1 MEKDLKALRIDRNRK
16 RAGRPRGLWL
26 IGLTAFLLGAVLS
39 ALLFRSLSL
48 QTPDA
53 TAAEVQA
60 DRVTAVPSAAGVD
73 GTSDRDRTLLIAS
86 GYIVPRHRIEVSS
99 RIMGKVAWVGVD
111 KSDRVEKGQLL
122 VRLENAEFRA
132 QLQQAHAGL
141 DSAQARL
148 TELETGSRPEE
159 IERAKAELER
169 SRADLEN
176 AELEFQRL
184 SQLID
189 SGVIAQ
195 QLVDNARSRR
205 DMAQAAVAVA
215 EKNHL
220 LLEIGPRTEQI
231 QAARAEL
238 ERSRADIRYWQT
250 QLKETEIRA
259 PVSGTILERI
269 VEVGEMVSGYFMGGA
284 VLVALADLNDLQVE
298 MDISQSD
305 FHNISPEN
313 GCKMS
318 PIAYP
323 AREYECELDEIA
335 PEANRQRATI
345 EVKVQILKPDEY
357 LRPEMDVQVTFFRRP
372 PGPGAE
378 DTTRGDTG

>member
-1 MEKDLKALRIDRNRK
+1 MEKDLKALRIDRTRK
-16 RAGRPRGLWL
+16 RGRPSRSLWL
-26 IGLTAFLLGAVLS
+26 MGLMAFVLGAVLS
-39 ALLFRSLSL
+39 GLVFLNLSL
-48 QTPDA
+48 RTPDA
-53 TAAEVQA
+53 AVAEVQA
-60 DRVTAVPSAAGVD
+60 DRATDVPAAAGVD
-73 GTSDRDRTLLIAS
+73 RAPDRDRPLLIAS

-122 VRLENAEFRA
+122 VRLEDAEFRA
-132 QLQQAHAGL
+132 QLQQAQAGL
-141 DSAQARL
+141 DSARARL

-159 IERAKAELER
+159 IQRAKAELER
-169 SRADLEN
+169 SRAEFDNADLEYRR
-176 AELEFQRL
+176 F
-184 SQLID
+184 SQLIE

-195 QLVDNARSRR
+195 QRVDDARSRR
-205 DMAQAAVAVA
+205 DMAEAAVAVA
-215 EKNHL
+215 EKNHRL
-220 LLEIGPRTEQI
+220 VEIGPRTEQI
-231 QAARAEL
+231 EAARAEL
-238 ERSRADIRYWQT
+238 ERSQADIRYWNT
-250 QLKETEIRA
+250 RLRETEIRA
-259 PVSGTILERI
+259 PVTGTILERV

-298 MDISQSD
+298 MDISQAD

-323 AREYECELDEIA
+323 SREYECELDEIA

-357 LRPEMDVQVTFFRRP
+357 LRPEMDVQVTFFRKRT
-372 PGPGAE
+372 GSGAE
-378 DTTRGDTG
+378 DTTAGDTG

>member
-16 RAGRPRGLWL
+16 RSKPRRSLWL
-26 IGLTAFLLGAVLS
+26 IGLTAFLLGTALS
-39 ALLFRSLSL
+39 ALLFRNLSR
-48 QTPDA
+48 QTAD
-53 TAAEVQA
+53 TAVAEVKA
-60 DRVTAVPSAAGVD
+60 DRATDDPAAAGVD
-73 GTSDRDRTLLIAS
+73 GPVDRDRPLLIAS

-122 VRLENAEFRA
+122 VRLEDAEFRA
-132 QLQQAHAGL
+132 QLQQAQAGL
-141 DSAQARL
+141 DSARARL

-169 SRADLEN
+169 SRAEFDN
-176 AELEFQRL
+176 AELEYRRF
-184 SQLID
+184 SQLIE

-195 QLVDNARSRR
+195 QRVDDSRSRR
-205 DMAQAAVAVA
+205 DMAEAAVAVA

-231 QAARAEL
+231 QAARAEF
-238 ERSRADIRYWQT
+238 ERGQADIRYWQT
-250 QLKETEIRA
+250 RLRETEIRA
-259 PVSGTILERI
+259 PVTGTILERV

-305 FHNISPEN
+305 FHNISPKN

-323 AREYECELDEIA
+323 SREYECELDEIA

-357 LRPEMDVQVTFFRRP
+357 LRPELDVQVTFFPQRP
-372 PGPGAE
+372 ESGTE
-378 DTTRGDTG
+378 ETTLGDTG

>member
-1 MEKDLKALRIDRNRK
+1 MEKDLKALRIDRSR
-16 RAGRPRGLWL
+16 RRDRPSRSLWL
-26 IGLTAFLLGAVLS
+26 MGLAAFLLGAALS
-39 ALLFRSLSL
+39 ALFFRNLSR
-48 QTPDA
+48 QTPG
-53 TAAEVQA
+53 TAVAEVQT
-60 DRVTAVPSAAGVD
+60 DRATDVPAAGGVD
-73 GTSDRDRTLLIAS
+73 RAPDRDRPLLIAS

-122 VRLENAEFRA
+122 VRLEDAEFRA
-132 QLQQAHAGL
+132 QLQQAQAGL

-159 IERAKAELER
+159 IQRAKAELER
-169 SRADLEN
+169 SRAEFDNADLEYRR
-176 AELEFQRL
+176 F
-184 SQLID
+184 SQLIE

-195 QLVDNARSRR
+195 QRVDDARSRR
-205 DMAQAAVAVA
+205 DMAEAAVAVA

-231 QAARAEL
+231 EAARAEL
-238 ERSRADIRYWQT
+238 ERSQADIRYWRT
-250 QLKETEIRA
+250 RLRETEIRA
-259 PVSGTILERI
+259 PVTGTILERV

-323 AREYECELDEIA
+323 SRDYECALDEIA

-345 EVKVQILKPDEY
+345 EVKVQILKPDGY
-357 LRPEMDVQVTFFRRP
+357 LRPEMDVQVTFFRTHP
-372 PGPGAE
+372 VSGAA
-378 DTTRGDTG
+378 DTTPGDTG

>member
-16 RAGRPRGLWL
+16 RAKRPRNVWL
-26 IGLTAFLLGAVLS
+26 MGLTAFVLGAVLS
-39 ALLFRSLSL
+39 GLVFLYLSL

-53 TAAEVQA
+53 AVADVQA
-60 DRVTAVPSAAGVD
+60 GRADAVPAVPGAD
-73 GTSDRDRTLLIAS
+73 GAPERNRALLIAS

-122 VRLENAEFRA
+122 VRLEDAEFRA
-132 QLQQAHAGL
+132 QLQQAQAGH
-141 DSAQARL
+141 DSARARL

-159 IERAKAELER
+159 IQRAKAELER

-176 AELEFQRL
+176 AELEHRRL
-184 SQLID
+184 SQLIE

-195 QLVDNARSRR
+195 QLVDDARSRR
-205 DMAQAAVAVA
+205 DMAKATVAVA

-238 ERSRADIRYWQT
+238 ERSQADISYWQT

-259 PVSGTILERI
+259 PVSGTILERV
-269 VEVGEMVSGYFMGGA
+269 VEVGEMVSAYFMGGA

-313 GCKMS
+313 GCRMS

-323 AREYECELDEIA
+323 ARNYECELDEIA

-345 EVKVQILKPDEY
+345 EVKVQILKPDQY
-357 LRPEMDVQVTFFRRP
+357 LRPEMDVQVTFFRR
-372 PGPGAE
+372 GPDSGAE
-378 DTTRGDTG
+378 SATPGETG

>member
-16 RAGRPRGLWL
+16 RSRPPRNLWL
-26 IGLTAFLLGAVLS
+26 IGLTAFLMGAVLS
-39 ALLFRSLSL
+39 GLVFRHLSR
-48 QTPDA
+48 QPPD
-53 TAAEVQA
+53 TVVAEVQA
-60 DRVTAVPSAAGVD
+60 GRATDVPAVPGVD
-73 GTSDRDRTLLIAS
+73 RASERNRTLLIAS

-122 VRLENAEFRA
+122 VRLEDAEFRA
-132 QLQQAHAGL
+132 QLQQAQAGH
-141 DSAQARL
+141 DSARARL

-169 SRADLEN
+169 SRADFEN
-176 AELEFQRL
+176 AELEHQRL
-184 SQLID
+184 SQLIE

-205 DMAQAAVAVA
+205 DMAEAAVAVA

-220 LLEIGPRTEQI
+220 LLEIGPRAEQI

-238 ERSRADIRYWQT
+238 ERSQADIRYWQT

-259 PVSGTILERI
+259 PVSGTILERV
-269 VEVGEMVSGYFMGGA
+269 VEVGEMVSAYFMGGA

-345 EVKVQILKPDEY
+345 EVKVRIPEPDEY
-357 LRPEMDVQVTFFRRP
+357 LRPEMDVQVTFFRKHAAS
-372 PGPGAE
+372 GAE
-378 DTTRGDTG
+378 DTTPGDTG

>member
-16 RAGRPRGLWL
+16 RSRPSPNLWL
-26 IGLTAFLLGAVLS
+26 MGLMAFVLGAVLS
-39 ALLFRSLSL
+39 ALFFGNLFRPA
-48 QTPDA
+48 PDA
-53 TAAEVQA
+53 AVAEAPA
-60 DRVTAVPSAAGVD
+60 DRPAAVPDAASA
-73 GTSDRDRTLLIAS
+73 DRGAERNRTLLIAS

-111 KSDRVEKGQLL
+111 KSDRVDKGQLL
-122 VRLENAEFRA
+122 VRLENAEFQA
-132 QLQQAHAGL
+132 QLQQAQAGL

-148 TELETGSRPEE
+148 SELETGSRPEE
-159 IERAKAELER
+159 IQRAKAELER

-176 AELEFQRL
+176 AELEYRRL
-184 SQLID
+184 SQLIE

-205 DMAQAAVAVA
+205 DMAEAAVAVA

-238 ERSRADIRYWQT
+238 ERSQADIRYWQT

-259 PVSGTILERI
+259 PVSGTILERV

-305 FHNISPEN
+305 FHNISPAN

-323 AREYECELDEIA
+323 AREYQCELDEIA

-357 LRPEMDVQVTFFRRP
+357 LRPEMDVQVTFFRRDP
-372 PGPGAE
+372 DSGPEAATPE
-378 DTTRGDTG
+378 ETG